1 MRKVFIS
8 ILFFAFCFN
17 VNAQFENILAAG
29 KEDLSNYL
37 GNYTKPAFKGM
48 LTDLNAG
55 WYNSK
60 PHKKLGFDVTFR
72 VSLATTPDKDKSFTF
87 KNSDYKA
94 FALANGNSAE
104 LPSVMGSNNTEALNL
119 RIPVDNLYQPI
130 IYDHINNVGIPVDA
144 NNNPIA
150 DFDSFL
156 VADAFNSP
164 KGITEEISITGVP
177 LPIIQV
183 GLGLPKKTDIKLRY
197 VPSVGTSE
205 GKVQLFGVG
214 IQHSLLQHLKLS
226 KIPIVDVSIL
236 GAFTQS
242 NFIYTP
248 KDSGVQGQDQEVEV
262 ALQAYTVQL
271 VANANFKV
279 VNFYAGLGYAKG
291 TGSFDVKGTYQYQ
304 MTVEDALGNNLGS
317 QTYTV
322 SDPISIDYELE
333 KSLTATVGA
342 RLNLAFFKIF
352 ADYTIQEYNTVSVG
366 VAFSFR

>member
-1 MRKVFIS
+1 MKKVFIS
-8 ILFFAFCFN
+8 VLVFTLYFN

-29 KEDLSNYL
+29 QEDLSRYL
-37 GNYTKPAFKGM
+37 DNYTKPVFKGI

-72 VSLATTPDKDKSFTF
+72 VSMATTPEKDKSFTF

-94 FALANGNSAE
+94 FALANGSTAE
-104 LPSVMGSNNTEALNL
+104 LPSVMGSDTSEELNL
-119 RIPVDNLYQPI
+119 RIPVDNLYHPI
-130 IYDHINNVGIPVDA
+130 TYDHINGAGVPVDA
-144 NNNPIA
+144 NNVPIA

-156 VADAFNSP
+156 VADTFNSP
-164 KGITEEISITGVP
+164 KGITGEVPLAGVP
-177 LPIIQV
+177 LPIIQL

-197 VPSVGTSE
+197 IPSLESNGV
-205 GKVQLFGVG
+205 KVELFGVG
-214 IQHSLLQHLKLS
+214 VQHSLLQHLKLS

-242 NFIYTP
+242 NIIYTP
-248 KDSGVQGQDQEVEV
+248 ENNAIQGQGQEVIIN
-262 ALQAYTVQL
+262 LNAYTVQL
-271 VANANFKV
+271 VANANLKV

-291 TGSFDVKGTYQYQ
+291 NGSFDVKGTYKYE
-304 MTVEDALGNNLGS
+304 MTVEDALGNTLGA
-317 QTYTV
+317 QTYSV

-333 KSLTATVGA
+333 KNVTATLGA

-352 ADYTIQEYNTVSVG
+352 ADYTIQEYNTISAG